1 MTKLKTPYKN
11 LVPPLATSEFEVLK
25 ADIKVNGV
33 QVPVAIDEDNNILD
47 GHHRYACDKNA
58 PTIVIAGMTDLEK
71 RAYVI
76 KANVARR
83 NLSPAQRKE
92 LRKVQRKLCRELKAA
107 DKGTYTQSRLAVM
120 LGVSRRTVDEWLD
133 TTSNVKNDTTCSPGR
148 VTDHATDSRVKVAPK
163 QKAVIADRVAAGESQ
178 SQVAADYGVTQQT
191 ISTIV
196 KSANNIH
203 SRDDDKA
210 RKTAHLKEKL
220 FDLRKGDFREV
231 LADVIGVSLI
241 LTDPPYPKESLPL
254 WSDLGKW
261 ASTALA
267 DDGLLVA
274 YSGQMFLPDVLAR
287 LSEYLEYW
295 WCGAVIHKG
304 SGNLT
309 PLGHPVRKVINK
321 WKPLV
326 MFYKRGGHGYAK
338 TFSDLIDGTG
348 PEKEH
353 HNWAQP
359 VAEAAEVIE
368 RFTKKN
374 ELVVDPFA
382 GSGGFCKAA
391 CDLGRKAIGA
401 EIL

>member
-1 MTKLKTPYKN
+1 MTKLKTPYRD
-11 LVPPLATSEFEVLK
+11 LVPPLSTTEFAVLK
-25 ADIKVNGV
+25 ADVKANGV
-33 QVPVAIDEDNNILD
+33 RIPVEVDEDSNILD

-58 PTIVIAGMTDLEK
+58 PTIVIAGMTELEK
-71 RAYVI
+71 KAYVI

-92 LRKVQRKLCRELKAA
+92 LRKTQRKLCKELKAA
-107 DKGTYTQSRLAVM
+107 DNSYTQLRLAVM
-120 LGVSRRTVDEWLD
+120 LGVSQETISDWRKD
-133 TTSNVKNDTTCSPGR
+133 TNNTESGITCKPGT
-148 VTDHATDSRVKVAPK
+148 VTDHATDSRVKVSPK
-163 QKAVIADRVAAGESQ
+163 QKPIIAERVAAGESQ
-178 SQVAADYGVTQQT
+178 TQVAADYGVTQQT
-191 ISTIV
+191 ISAIV

-220 FDLRKGDFREV
+220 FEVRKGDFRQV
-231 LADVIGVSLI
+231 LADVQGASLI
-241 LTDPPYPKESLPL
+241 LTDPPYPKDSLHL
-254 WSDLGKW
+254 WAALGEW
-261 ASTALA
+261 AATALA

-274 YSGQMFLPDVLAR
+274 YSGQMYLTEVLSL
-287 LSEYLEYW
+287 LSQHLTYW

-309 PLGHPVRKVINK
+309 PLGQPVRKVINK

-326 MFYKRGGHGYAK
+326 MFYKPGGCGFSK
-338 TFSDLIDGTG
+338 SFSDLVDGTG
-348 PEKEH
+348 PEKEY

-359 VAEAAEVIE
+359 VAEAAEIIE
-368 RFTKKN
+368 RFTKKG

-391 CDLGRKAIGA
+391 SDLGRKAIGA